1 MEQLVPAML
10 FYGLILAL
18 CLARSAAGRVFVG
31 IFFMVMAIGVNVV
44 LVLVSP
50 EQFVALGTDDALVPL
65 YRWFFENVVALA
77 PPLFG
82 LLAAAYEITIALM
95 MLSKDK
101 HVKWGLIGGIVFL
114 IGITPLG
121 VWTLANPI
129 LAVAMAYLLTKEFD
143 RSILQML
150 HPTVGPRSGEDRG
163 SALQK
168 QWRERG
174 GNRDERAQPK

>member
-1 MEQLVPAML
+1 VQQLITFAL
-10 FYGLILAL
+10 FSLLVLLL
-18 CLARSAAGRVFVG
+18 CLVRPGAGRIFMG
-31 IFFMVMAIGVNVV
+31 IFFLVMAIGVNVL
-44 LVLVSP
+44 LVLVAP
-50 EQFVALGTDDALVPL
+50 NLFVALGTNDAIIPL

-101 HVKWGLIGGIVFL
+101 YVKWGLIGGIVFL

-129 LAVAMAYLLTKEFD
+129 LALTLAYLLTREYD
-143 RSILQML
+143 RSLLEML
-150 HPTVGPRSGEDRG
+150 HLRTVSRSRT
-163 SALQK
+163 
-168 QWRERG
+168 R
-174 GNRDERAQPK
+174 

>member
-1 MEQLVPAML
+1 VQQLITFAL
-10 FYGLILAL
+10 FSLLVLLL
-18 CLARSAAGRVFVG
+18 CLVRPGAGRIFMG
-31 IFFMVMAIGVNVV
+31 IFFLVMAIGVNVV
-44 LVLVSP
+44 LVLVAP
-50 EQFVALGTDDALVPL
+50 NLFVALGTNDAIIPL

-101 HVKWGLIGGIVFL
+101 YVKWGLIGGIVFL

-129 LAVAMAYLLTKEFD
+129 LALTLAYLLAREYD
-143 RSILQML
+143 RSLLEML
-150 HPTVGPRSGEDRG
+150 HLRTVSRSR
-163 SALQK
+163 
-168 QWRERG
+168 RR
-174 GNRDERAQPK
+174 

>member
-1 MEQLVPAML
+1 VQQLITFAL
-10 FYGLILAL
+10 FSLLVLLL
-18 CLARSAAGRVFVG
+18 CLVRPGAGRIFMG
-31 IFFMVMAIGVNVV
+31 IFFLVMATGVNVV
-44 LVLVSP
+44 LVLVAP
-50 EQFVALGTDDALVPL
+50 NLFVALGTNDAIIPL

-101 HVKWGLIGGIVFL
+101 YVKWGLIGGIVFL

-129 LAVAMAYLLTKEFD
+129 LALTLAYLLTREYD
-143 RSILQML
+143 RSLLEML
-150 HPTVGPRSGEDRG
+150 HLRTVSRSRT
-163 SALQK
+163 
-168 QWRERG
+168 R
-174 GNRDERAQPK
+174 

>member
-1 MEQLVPAML
+1 MQQLTTFAL
-10 FYGLILAL
+10 FSLLVLLL
-18 CLARSAAGRVFVG
+18 CLIRPGAGRIFVG
-31 IFFMVMAIGVNVV
+31 LFFLVMAIGVNVV
-44 LVLVSP
+44 LVLVAP
-50 EQFVALGTDDALVPL
+50 DFFVALGTNDALIPL
-65 YRWFFENVVALA
+65 YRWFFENVIALA

>member
-1 MEQLVPAML
+1 MQQLITFAL
-10 FYGLILAL
+10 FSLLVLLL
-18 CLARSAAGRVFVG
+18 CLVRPGAGRIFMG
-31 IFFMVMAIGVNVV
+31 IFFLVMAIGVNVV
-44 LVLVSP
+44 LVLVAP
-50 EQFVALGTDDALVPL
+50 NLFVALGTNDAIIPL

-101 HVKWGLIGGIVFL
+101 YVKWGLIGGIVFL

-129 LAVAMAYLLTKEFD
+129 LALTLAYLLSREYD
-143 RSILQML
+143 RSLLEML
-150 HPTVGPRSGEDRG
+150 H
-163 SALQK
+163 L
-168 QWRERG
+168 
-174 GNRDERAQPK
+174 N